1 MPGFD
6 THFLPLYD
14 ENKTLCGVWL
24 SPELWA
30 KAQKALSPIIHKAL
44 EKIDP
49 ASVPETPERGED
61 WELLAKYWDFA
72 YPLPTDVCCAQC
84 GAHTE
89 DWRKDEPRVFKLRS
103 ATIGGLA
110 NFECLRCK
118 ARIVKK
124 HFKNKVDVQCLP
136 HVERP

>member
-14 ENKTLCGVWL
+14 KDKTLRGVWL
-24 SPELWA
+24 SPELWT
-30 KAQKALSPIIHKAL
+30 KTQNALTPILRKAL
-44 EKIDP
+44 EEIDP
-49 ASVPETPERGED
+49 ALAPETPEREKD
-61 WELLAKYWDFA
+61 WELLAQYWDFA
-72 YPLPTDVCCAQC
+72 YPLPTDVRCAEC

-89 DWRKDEPRVFKLRS
+89 DWRTDEPRAFKLRS
-103 ATIGGLA
+103 ATMGGLA

-124 HFKNKVDVQCLP
+124 HFKNKVDVQCFP
-136 HVERP
+136 YVEKP

>member
-1 MPGFD
+1 VPGFD
-6 THFLPLYD
+6 AHFQPFYD
-14 ENKTLCGVWL
+14 QNKKCIGVWL

-30 KAQKALSPIIHKAL
+30 KTQRALTPIIDKAL
-44 EKIDP
+44 EEIDP
-49 ASVPETPERGED
+49 ARAPEVPERTQD
-61 WELLAKYWDFA
+61 WDTLTEYWDFK
-72 YPLPTDVCCAQC
+72 YPLPTDVHCEHC

-103 ATIGGLA
+103 ATIAGLA

-124 HFKNKVDVQCLP
+124 HFKNKVDVQCHP
-136 HVERP
+136 YVDKA